1 MEFKTTAIT
10 VLTLLMLIK
19 LTLTVSDFIFKDLFY
34 ESGEIPG
41 DGLGDI
47 CDFDI
52 DNDGIANEKDNC
64 PFIPVSSF

>member
-1 MEFKTTAIT
+1 MIN
-10 VLTLLMLIK
+10 L
-19 LTLTVSDFIFKDLFY
+19 FI
-34 ESGEIPG
+34 SG

-64 PFIPVSSF
+64 PFIPVSLSLPEN